1 MKLILDNKL
10 KGELVDRFAYMYDVF
25 HTYMQIDKETDYYV
39 EASSFPKQVLD
50 CTVIIGHNTFIAQYL
65 INNRI
70 FAEKL
75 IVISCD
81 AEPIINYN
89 SKNIKCSEIYIAKS
103 DKSTVDR
110 FYGKEYGFNFDVTES
125 EIDLYNNRKKE
136 NKLDLSFNCIRR
148 K

>member
-1 MKLILDNKL
+1 MKLILDNRL
-10 KGELVDRFAYMYDVF
+10 KNELVDRFAYMYDVF
-25 HTYMQIDKETDYYV
+25 HTYMQINKKAEYYI
-39 EASSFPKQVLD
+39 EASSFPKHELD
-50 CTVIIGHNTFIAQYL
+50 YIVIIGHNIFIAQYL

-89 SKNIKCSEIYIAKS
+89 SNNIRCSEIYIAKS

-110 FYGKEYGFNFDVTES
+110 FLGEEYGFNFDITES

-136 NKLDLSFNCIRR
+136 NKLDISFNCIRR